1 VFNDTAVAANYLK
14 KRRYAK
20 RILMLDLDVHQ
31 GNGNSE
37 IFQKD
42 KDVLTFSMHCASNY
56 PAKKSKSD
64 IDVELQDNMEDREYL
79 KVLTN
84 NLKKLNQNIY
94 DFVFYIAG
102 VDIHHEDRLGKLKI
116 TDEGIN
122 KRDQIVI
129 DNFYSKKTPLCGVLG
144 GGYNR
149 SFDKLVQLHSML
161 HKNCAEYF

>member
-1 VFNDTAVAANYLK
+1 
-14 KRRYAK
+14 
-20 RILMLDLDVHQ
+20 
-31 GNGNSE
+31 
-37 IFQKD
+37 
-42 KDVLTFSMHCASNY
+42 MHCASNY

-64 IDVELQDNMEDREYL
+64 IDIELEDNMEDQKYINIL
-79 KVLTN
+79 N
-84 NLKKLNQNIY
+84 DNLKRLNQNTY

-129 DNFYSKKTPLCGVLG
+129 DNFFSKNILCVVFLAS
-144 GGYNR
+144 YNK
-149 SFDKLVQLHSML
+149 SFDKLIKLHSML